1 MAATNAT
8 ASKPSTTTRAS
19 TPSGSTTSGGNTA
32 GQSHPVLLQFV
43 VGFGLI
49 LVAAWFSNISDDTGN
64 VGAALFALL
73 WLLWLMNNS
82 SKLKGITP

>member
-8 ASKPSTTTRAS
+8 TTKKSTTTAK
-19 TPSGSTTSGGNTA
+19 TSTTTTKATSG
-32 GQSHPVLLQFV
+32 HPVLLQFV
-43 VGFGLI
+43 VGFGLV
-49 LVAAWFSNISDDTGN
+49 LLAAWFANISDDTGN
-64 VGAALFALL
+64 LAAGLFALL